1 MTPKAPIPPLD
12 PACWLAAIVA
22 SSQDAIVSKTVDGII
37 TSWNASAERLYGYTA
52 DEAIGRS
59 ILLIIPEHLREEEQ
73 EILRRIAAG
82 RRVEH
87 FETERRAKDGR
98 LVPVSLTVSPVFDA
112 DNRIV
117 GASKIARD
125 ISERRATE
133 ERLRTADRRKDE
145 FLAMLGH
152 ELRNPLAP
160 VLSAVEILRR
170 KTAAQADLQ
179 ELCAVLGRQVGQM
192 ARLLDDL
199 LDVSR
204 ISSGKVVL
212 RLEPLDLRDAIARAV
227 EALQPAMDQRGHRL
241 SIVLPPAALPVRGD
255 PTRLVQLLSNL
266 LNNAAKYTPDGG
278 RITVTAEC
286 AGEEIRVQ
294 VADTGLGM
302 SAQLLEGI
310 FDLFVQGESTM
321 DRAEGG
327 LGLGL
332 TLARGIVERHGG
344 RITACSDGVG
354 LGSHFVVTL
363 PRFHEPEPASTAAD
377 IAGSPEPAVRR
388 VLIVDDNADSARLM
402 AELIRTLGHE
412 VEALTEPEDAVAT
425 ILQQQ
430 PDVVF
435 LDIGLPGV
443 SGYDIAAAVRERGFR
458 RQLVA
463 VTGYGQPADRARSR
477 EAGFD
482 LHWVKPVEPRRLEAL
497 LAARG

>member
-1 MTPKAPIPPLD
+1 VT
-12 PACWLAAIVA
+12 

-59 ILLIIPEHLREEEQ
+59 ILLIIPEHLHEEEQ

-82 RRVEH
+82 RRLEP

-98 LVPVSLTVSPVFDA
+98 LIPVSLTVSPVFDA

-125 ISERRATE
+125 ISERRAAE

-170 KTAAQADLQ
+170 KTAAQSDLQ

-212 RLEPLDLRDAIARAV
+212 RQEPLDLRDAIARAV
-227 EALQPAMDQRGHRL
+227 EAIQPAMDQRGHVL
-241 SIVLPPAALPVRGD
+241 SIALPPAPLPVRGD

-266 LNNAAKYTPDGG
+266 LNNAAKYTPDRG
-278 RITVTAEC
+278 RVTVTAET
-286 AGEEIRVQ
+286 AGDEIRVQ

-310 FDLFVQGESTM
+310 FDLFVQGESTI

-332 TLARGIVERHGG
+332 TLARGIAERHGG
-344 RITACSDGVG
+344 RIAAYSDGAG
-354 LGSHFVVTL
+354 RGSRFVVTL
-363 PRFHEPEPASTAAD
+363 PQFHNPEPAPAPADAAAD
-377 IAGSPEPAVRR
+377 IEPAARR

-402 AELIRTLGHE
+402 AELIRAFGHE
-412 VEALTEPEDAVAT
+412 VEALTRPEDAVAT

-435 LDIGLPGV
+435 LDIGLPGL
-443 SGYDIAAAVRERGFR
+443 SGYDIAAAVRERGYR

-463 VTGYGQPADRARSR
+463 VTGYGQPADRARSH

>member
-1 MTPKAPIPPLD
+1 
-12 PACWLAAIVA
+12 
-22 SSQDAIVSKTVDGII
+22 
-37 TSWNASAERLYGYTA
+37 
-52 DEAIGRS
+52 
-59 ILLIIPEHLREEEQ
+59 
-73 EILRRIAAG
+73 
-82 RRVEH
+82 
-87 FETERRAKDGR
+87 
-98 LVPVSLTVSPVFDA
+98 
-112 DNRIV
+112 
-117 GASKIARD
+117 
-125 ISERRATE
+125 
-133 ERLRTADRRKDE
+133 
-145 FLAMLGH
+145 
-152 ELRNPLAP
+152 
-160 VLSAVEILRR
+160 
-170 KTAAQADLQ
+170 
-179 ELCAVLGRQVGQM
+179 
-192 ARLLDDL
+192 
-199 LDVSR
+199 
-204 ISSGKVVL
+204 
-212 RLEPLDLRDAIARAV
+212 
-227 EALQPAMDQRGHRL
+227 
-241 SIVLPPAALPVRGD
+241 
-255 PTRLVQLLSNL
+255 
-266 LNNAAKYTPDGG
+266 
-278 RITVTAEC
+278 
-286 AGEEIRVQ
+286 
-294 VADTGLGM
+294 
-302 SAQLLEGI
+302 LLEGKGI

-354 LGSHFVVTL
+354 LGSRFVVTL